1 MFIRHLLLKRIVY
14 LTKQLHSKFD
24 KIYKSQLLYKKI
36 PNKYKEIL
44 NKNLQF
50 KNLHLNKRALIV
62 VNGPSINT
70 QKLEKFENDIIFSV
84 NAFYKHKNISKL
96 QPKYNFLLDSNL
108 FNNETINTSLFYD
121 ELLNT
126 LTNTIFFL
134 PLFRGY
140 KSVIK
145 NNILPIN
152 KTFFTAMGGDENGD
166 LDFTSVIPSFHGV
179 GAYALSAAIYMG
191 CNPIYLV
198 GFDHDYLANR
208 GKDHHFYQ
216 GSTVSVDNKEE
227 LSLADRIPYD
237 DEMLSNY
244 YLWQNY
250 RYLLKIA
257 CKKGI
262 KVFNA
267 TNGGFLDVF
276 DRYDFDKIS

>member
-1 MFIRHLLLKRIVY
+1 MFIRHLLLKRLVY
-14 LTKQLHSKFD
+14 LTKIVYTKVNT
-24 KIYKSQLLYKKI
+24 IYQNQLLYKKL
-36 PNKYKEIL
+36 PYKYKSIL
-44 NKNLQF
+44 NRNLQF
-50 KNLHLNKRALIV
+50 KNLHQNKRALVV

-70 QKLEKFENDIIFSV
+70 QNLDKFENDIIFAV
-84 NAFYKHKNISKL
+84 NAFYKYENIHKL

-108 FNNETINTSLFYD
+108 FNAETINSSLFYD
-121 ELLNT
+121 ELLKK

-152 KTFFTAMGGDENGD
+152 KTFFTAMGGDENCD
-166 LDFTSVIPSFHGV
+166 LDFTRVIPSFHGV

-208 GKDHHFYQ
+208 GKDHHFYK
-216 GSTVSVDNKEE
+216 GSTVNVDNKQE
-227 LSLADRIPYD
+227 LTLADRIPYD
-237 DEMLSNY
+237 NEMLSNY

-250 RYLLKIA
+250 RYLLRIA
-257 CKKGI
+257 TNKGI
-262 KVFNA
+262 KVFNS
-267 TNGGFLDVF
+267 TNGGYLDVF
-276 DRYDFDKIS
+276 ERFHFENIY